1 MQVDCQIYCDGYYLV
16 VELPFTNVYYDL
28 QEVQRKA
35 YRYFGGFGY
44 EMYEGVDSEDH
55 FVIHFK
61 YLNSDEKYDLLHDLT
76 YYHNVKPVMVT
87 MQNQEDK
94 KILYEIK

>member
-1 MQVDCQIYCDGYYLV
+1 MHVDCQIYCDGDYLV

-44 EMYEGVDSEDH
+44 EMYESVDSDDH
-55 FVIHFK
+55 FIMDFK
-61 YLNSDEKYDLLHDLT
+61 AMEFDVKYDILHDLT
-76 YYHNVKPVMVT
+76 YYHRLKPEMVT
-87 MQNQEDK
+87 MQNEEET
-94 KILYEIK
+94 INLYKRK

>member
-1 MQVDCQIYCDGYYLV
+1 MQVDCQIYCDGDYLV

-44 EMYEGVDSEDH
+44 EMYESVDSDDH
-55 FVIHFK
+55 YIMDFRFMDFNV
-61 YLNSDEKYDLLHDLT
+61 KYDLLHDLT
-76 YYHNVKPVMVT
+76 YYHSLKPEMVT
-87 MQNQEDK
+87 MQNEEETIK
-94 KILYEIK
+94 LYQRK